1 MTFRPSVTA
10 LACVT
15 AAALTAAISAQ
26 APAPPTAPAP
36 AAESDSRRVDERIAA
51 LQREAEQLAKSSR
64 TLLAE
69 LRTLEV
75 ERNLRA
81 AEREKADAAVTEAQ
95 ARLRA
100 TDGRLARLEQ
110 ERVEQLPG
118 IQAQMVDLYKHGT
131 LGYARVLFSAR
142 DVRELGRAS
151 RTVAALVARDQRRLE
166 AHQRTLA
173 ALRDERKVQEQDTA
187 ALKER
192 QATAARAQAVAQR
205 AVAAHSARLSQI
217 DTERDLAAQYVGEL
231 QVARD
236 ALIRQ
241 LGDGAGA
248 PGSSAPL
255 PLAPFRG
262 ALDWPAAGRVT
273 GHFGDASNRLG
284 GTAVRNGIEI
294 SAAEGTSVRAVHG
307 GTVARADA
315 FPGLGNLVILDHG
328 NNHYSLYGYLGAMT
342 VTSGQTVAAGAEV
355 GVVGPSPAG
364 PAALYFELRV
374 DGRSVD
380 PVQWLEPR

>member
-1 MTFRPSVTA
+1 MMFRLRVTA
-10 LACVT
+10 FACVT
-15 AAALTAAISAQ
+15 AAVTTIISAQ
-26 APAPPTAPAP
+26 APVAG
-36 AAESDSRRVDERIAA
+36 SDSRRVDERIAA
-51 LQREAEQLAKSSR
+51 LQREAEQLAKSSK

-69 LRTLEV
+69 LRSLEV

-81 AEREKADAAVTEAQ
+81 AEREKANAAAAEAQ
-95 ARLRA
+95 TRLRA
-100 TDGRLARLEQ
+100 TDARLTKLEQ

-118 IQAQMVDLYKHGT
+118 IEAQLVDLYKHGT
-131 LGYARVLFSAR
+131 LGYARVVFGAR

-151 RTVAALVARDQRRLE
+151 RTVAALVARDRRRLE
-166 AHQRTLA
+166 AHRRTLG
-173 ALRDERKVQEQDTA
+173 ALRDEQKVQEQSTV

-192 QATAARAQAVAQR
+192 QATAARAQALAQR
-205 AVAAHSARLSQI
+205 AVAAHASRLSQI
-217 DTERDLAAQYVGEL
+217 DAERDLAAQYVGEL

-248 PGSSAPL
+248 SGSSVAL

-262 ALDWPAAGRVT
+262 AMDWPAAGRLT
-273 GHFGDASNRLG
+273 GHFGETGNRLG

-315 FPGLGNLVILDHG
+315 FPGFGNLVILDHG
-328 NNHYSLYGYLGAMT
+328 GNDYTLYGYLGAMT

>member
-1 MTFRPSVTA
+1 MMVRPRSV

-26 APAPPTAPAP
+26 APVAG
-36 AAESDSRRVDERIAA
+36 SDSRRVNERIAA
-51 LQREAEQLAKSSR
+51 LQREAEQLAKSSK

-69 LRTLEV
+69 LRSLEV

-81 AEREKADAAVTEAQ
+81 AEREKADAAVAEAQ
-95 ARLRA
+95 TRLRA
-100 TDGRLARLEQ
+100 TDARLAKLEQ

-118 IQAQMVDLYKHGT
+118 IEAQLVDLYKHGT
-131 LGYARVLFSAR
+131 LGHARVLFGAR
-142 DVRELGRAS
+142 DVRELGRAA
-151 RTVAALVARDQRRLE
+151 RTMGAIVARNQRRLE
-166 AHQRTLA
+166 AHRRTLT
-173 ALRDERKVQEQDTA
+173 ALRDEQKAQEQNTI

-217 DTERDLAAQYVGEL
+217 DAERDLAAQYVGEL

-241 LGDGAGA
+241 LGDGVG
-248 PGSSAPL
+248 PSGSSV

-262 ALDWPAAGRVT
+262 ALDWPAAGRLT
-273 GHFGDASNRLG
+273 GHFGEAGNRLG

-307 GTVARADA
+307 GTVARADV
-315 FPGLGNLVILDHG
+315 FPGFGNLVILDHG
-328 NNHYSLYGYLGAMT
+328 SNHYTLYGYLGAMT

-355 GVVGPSPAG
+355 GIVGPSPAG
-364 PAALYFELRV
+364 PAALYFEVRI